1 MSSLDLRSS
10 RLKKGLSQVD
20 AARRLGVSQA
30 YVAMLESGRRRLPS
44 KLAGRVMKVYDVP
57 PTVVP
62 LSGGGRS
69 GGVGEHHGA
78 DELARDLA
86 ALGYPGFAY
95 MKPRRWSPRNPA
107 EVLLTALGND
117 DLDSR
122 LVEALPWLLLQYPS
136 AGRDWLVREAKV
148 RDVQN
153 RLGFV
158 ATLARRVAERAG
170 NEGTALALRDLEREL
185 ERSLLAREDTL
196 CRKSLPAPER
206 RWLEQNRSDDARRW
220 NVLSDW
226 TPDALRY
233 TRTSTT
239 LA

>member
-1 MSSLDLRSS
+1 MHSLDLRSS

-30 YVAMLESGRRRLPS
+30 YVAMLESGRRRLTP

-62 LSGGGRS
+62 FS
-69 GGVGEHHGA
+69 GGVGGQPGA

-95 MKPRRWSPRNPA
+95 MKPRRWSPKNPA
-107 EVLLTALGND
+107 EVLLAALGND

-122 LVEALPWLLLQYPS
+122 LVEALPWLLLRYSS

-148 RDVQN
+148 RDLQN

-158 ATLARRVAERAG
+158 ATLARRVAEHAG
-170 NEGTALALRDLEREL
+170 NEGTALALGNLEREL

-196 CRKSLPAPER
+196 
-206 RWLEQNRSDDARRW
+206 
-220 NVLSDW
+220 
-226 TPDALRY
+226 
-233 TRTSTT
+233 
-239 LA
+239 